1 MRRKG
6 SKTHKKTQKNKYKK
20 TTKNIKKIKGGRNNT
35 VKKFTVD
42 GKTPE
47 DWYKLNPRIKKLY
60 RVKSRKNNELSLKRV
75 DFNSQNK
82 SKLSHDPD
90 NADLLTLSKRENTK
104 NKKYYHATG
113 NDLGRRIDIY
123 KSMNTKKPEQK
134 KRKKNRTKKKDNK
147 AFGLN
152 GFNEIYDNKN
162 STTVNPLISNQM
174 QINTTQMTKNP
185 MLNNN
190 RINDDNKN
198 STTVKNPM
206 LNQKPE
212 ITMLE
217 GKA

>member
-1 MRRKG
+1 
-6 SKTHKKTQKNKYKK
+6 
-20 TTKNIKKIKGGRNNT
+20 
-35 VKKFTVD
+35 
-42 GKTPE
+42 
-47 DWYKLNPRIKKLY
+47 
-60 RVKSRKNNELSLKRV
+60 
-75 DFNSQNK
+75 
-82 SKLSHDPD
+82 
-90 NADLLTLSKRENTK
+90 ENTK